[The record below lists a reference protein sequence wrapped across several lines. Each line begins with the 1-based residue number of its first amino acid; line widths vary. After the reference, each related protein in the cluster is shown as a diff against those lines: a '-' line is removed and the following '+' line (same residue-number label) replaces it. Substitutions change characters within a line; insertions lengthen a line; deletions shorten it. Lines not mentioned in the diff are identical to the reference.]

1 MKSSDFIS
9 HPKNKLAAQQRGC
22 EFERRKT
29 FAVEMDALARSSD
42 IQRSFL
48 RGAADG
54 TRTRTVFLP
63 VNFKSTM
70 STDSITA
77 AYKTVNYRQE
87 RTQERTELLIRE
99 MKTEKRLILLGT

>member
-1 MKSSDFIS
+1 MQTNEVFAIRK
-9 HPKNKLAAQQRGC
+9 
-22 EFERRKT
+22 RRKT

-42 IQRSFL
+42 TQRSFL
-48 RGAADG
+48 SGAADG